1 MKTLRYHTL
10 VNSSIKI
17 TRAALDA
24 EKELLFLEFP
34 NATYS
39 YHRPEEAEAIFN
51 NLTGTKA
58 HAESLTEKEI
68 AILTESLGYKIGSE
82 GSYALKQIVGPRKQ
96 PFPFTK
102 LTPEESVE
110 VWAGMEVKE
119 SEAK

>member
-10 VNSSIKI
+10 INSSSKI

-39 YHRPEEAEAIFN
+39 YHRPGIAEAVFN
-51 NLTGTKA
+51 GLTMVKDYAST
-58 HAESLTEKEI
+58 LTEQEI
-68 AILTESLGYKIGSE
+68 IERQESMPYKIGSE
-82 GSYALKQIVGPRKQ
+82 GSYALKHIVGLRKD
-96 PFPFTK
+96 PFPFVK
-102 LTPEESVE
+102 LTPEEAAE

-119 SEAK
+119 SEVA